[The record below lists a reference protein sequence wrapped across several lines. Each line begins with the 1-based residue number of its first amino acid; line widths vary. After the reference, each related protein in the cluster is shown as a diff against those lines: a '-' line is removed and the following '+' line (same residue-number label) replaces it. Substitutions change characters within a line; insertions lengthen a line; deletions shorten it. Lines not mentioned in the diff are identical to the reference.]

1 MEIIFTIVILG
12 VIVFLHELGHF
23 ATAKYFG
30 MPVSEFAIGM
40 GPRIFSVRKGETVY
54 SIRAL
59 PLGGFVNIEGMQ
71 PEKFDLEGFKKEKTD
86 KIIEELKREQRI
98 KGIKNET
105 EGIGDEEFVNEV
117 SRRLDKVIE
126 KEVKKQENIQKNGFF
141 TKSPFSRFVVLI
153 AGVMMNF
160 ISALIALFVL
170 LSITGI
176 MPIKYT
182 APVVGE
188 IQVNSRAKEKL
199 QINDRILAVNG
210 ENVSNWVEMSEK
222 VAKISKNYKNEDVSL
237 KILRNN
243 KEITENVKLT
253 YYGEVKANLLGIQVL
268 PQKTNVGERIKMSFI
283 MFGDYFKL
291 TLDGVRMLVTGKVAM
306 KEMTG
311 PVGLPKIVGQAYGQ
325 GGFFALLGIFILIS
339 INIGIMNLLPIPALD
354 GGRLIFVIPEFF
366 GIKINKK
373 IEERIHMI
381 GMIFLLVLML
391 VIVFSDVTKYFNK

>member
-1 MEIIFTIVILG
+1 MGIIFTIVILG

-40 GPRIFSVRKGETVY
+40 GPKIFSVRKGETVY
-54 SIRAL
+54 SIRVL

-71 PEKFDLEGFKKEKTD
+71 PENFDLERFKKEKTD
-86 KIIEELKREQRI
+86 EIIEELRNE
-98 KGIKNET
+98 KGLSEKSDEIES
-105 EGIGDEEFVNEV
+105 EEFVNEV
-117 SRRLDKVIE
+117 SKRLDENVE
-126 KEVKKQENIQKNGFF
+126 KELKKQENIQKNGFF
-141 TKSPFSRFVVLI
+141 AKSPFSRFVVLI

-160 ISALIALFVL
+160 ISALIALFVM
-170 LSITGI
+170 LSITGV

-188 IQVNSRAKEKL
+188 IQADSRAKEKL
-199 QINDRILAVNG
+199 RVNDRILAVNG

-222 VAKISKNYKNEDVSL
+222 VLKISQNYKDEDVSL
-237 KILRNN
+237 KILRND

-253 YYGEVKANLLGIQVL
+253 YNKEAKANLLGIQVL
-268 PQKTNVGERIKMSFI
+268 SQKTNINERIKMSFVL
-283 MFGDYFKL
+283 FRDYFKL

-325 GGFFALLGIFILIS
+325 GGFFALLVIFILIS

-366 GIKINKK
+366 GIKVNKK
-373 IEERIHMI
+373 IEEKIHMI

-391 VIVFSDVTKYFNK
+391 VIVFFDVSKYFQ

>member
-1 MEIIFTIVILG
+1 MGIIFTIVILG

-40 GPRIFSVRKGETVY
+40 GPKIFSVRKGETVY
-54 SIRAL
+54 SIRVL

-71 PEKFDLEGFKKEKTD
+71 PENFDLERFKKEKTD
-86 KIIEELKREQRI
+86 EIIEELRNE
-98 KGIKNET
+98 KGLT
-105 EGIGDEEFVNEV
+105 EKSDEIESEEFVNEV
-117 SRRLDKVIE
+117 SKRLDENVE
-126 KEVKKQENIQKNGFF
+126 KELKKQENIQKNGFF
-141 TKSPFSRFVVLI
+141 AKSPFSRFVVLI

-160 ISALIALFVL
+160 ISALIALFVM
-170 LSITGI
+170 LSITGV

-188 IQVNSRAKEKL
+188 IQADSRAKEKL
-199 QINDRILAVNG
+199 RVNDRILAVNG

-222 VAKISKNYKNEDVSL
+222 VLKISQNYKDEDVSL
-237 KILRNN
+237 KILRND

-253 YYGEVKANLLGIQVL
+253 YNKEAKANLLGIQVL
-268 PQKTNVGERIKMSFI
+268 SQKTNINERIKMSFVL
-283 MFGDYFKL
+283 FRDYFKL
-291 TLDGVRMLVTGKVAM
+291 TLDGVKMLVTGKVAM

-366 GIKINKK
+366 GIKVNKK
-373 IEERIHMI
+373 IEEKIHMI

-391 VIVFSDVTKYFNK
+391 VIVFFDVTKYF

>member
-40 GPRIFSVRKGETVY
+40 GPRIFSVRRGETVY
-54 SIRAL
+54 SIRIL
-59 PLGGFVNIEGMQ
+59 PLGGFVNIEGMR
-71 PEKFDLEGFKKEKTD
+71 PENFDLERFKKERTD
-86 KIIEELKREQRI
+86 EIIEELRNE
-98 KGIKNET
+98 KGLT
-105 EGIGDEEFVNEV
+105 EKSDEIESEEFVNEV
-117 SRRLDKVIE
+117 SKRLDENVE
-126 KEVKKQENIQKNGFF
+126 KELKKQENIQKNGFF
-141 TKSPFSRFVVLI
+141 AKSPFSRFVVLI

-160 ISALIALFVL
+160 ISALIALFVM
-170 LSITGI
+170 LSITGV

-188 IQVNSRAKEKL
+188 IQADSRAKEKL
-199 QINDRILAVNG
+199 RVNDRILAVNG

-222 VAKISKNYKNEDVSL
+222 VLKISQNYKDEDVSL
-237 KILRNN
+237 KILRND

-253 YYGEVKANLLGIQVL
+253 YNKEAKANLLGIQVL
-268 PQKTNVGERIKMSFI
+268 SQKTNINERIKMSFVL
-283 MFGDYFKL
+283 FRDYFKL

-325 GGFFALLGIFILIS
+325 GGFFALLVIFILIS

-366 GIKINKK
+366 GIKVNKK
-373 IEERIHMI
+373 IEEKIHMI

-391 VIVFSDVTKYFNK
+391 VIVFFDVSKYFQ

>member
-1 MEIIFTIVILG
+1 MGIIFTILILG

-40 GPRIFSVRKGETVY
+40 GPKIFSVRKGETVY
-54 SIRAL
+54 SIRVL

-71 PEKFDLEGFKKEKTD
+71 PENFDLERFKKEKTD
-86 KIIEELKREQRI
+86 EIIEELRNE
-98 KGIKNET
+98 KGLSEKSDEIES
-105 EGIGDEEFVNEV
+105 EEFVNEV
-117 SRRLDKVIE
+117 SKRLDENVE
-126 KEVKKQENIQKNGFF
+126 KELKKQENIQKNGFF

-170 LSITGI
+170 LSITGV

-188 IQVNSRAKEKL
+188 IQADSRAKEKL
-199 QINDRILAVNG
+199 RVNDRILAVNG

-222 VAKISKNYKNEDVSL
+222 VLKISQNYKDEDVSL
-237 KILRNN
+237 KILRND

-253 YYGEVKANLLGIQVL
+253 YNKEAKANLLGIQVL
-268 PQKTNVGERIKMSFI
+268 PQKTNINERIKMSFV
-283 MFGDYFKL
+283 MFRDYFKL

-366 GIKINKK
+366 GIKVNKK
-373 IEERIHMI
+373 IEEKIHMI

-391 VIVFSDVTKYFNK
+391 VIVFFDVTKYFL

>member
-1 MEIIFTIVILG
+1 MGIIFTIVILG

-40 GPRIFSVRKGETVY
+40 GPRIFSVRRGETVY
-54 SIRAL
+54 SIRVL

-71 PEKFDLEGFKKEKTD
+71 PENFDLERFKKEKTD
-86 KIIEELKREQRI
+86 EIIEELRNE
-98 KGIKNET
+98 KGLSEKSDEIES
-105 EGIGDEEFVNEV
+105 EEFVNEV
-117 SRRLDKVIE
+117 SKRLDENVE
-126 KEVKKQENIQKNGFF
+126 KELKKQENIQKNGFF
-141 TKSPFSRFVVLI
+141 AKSPFSRFVVLI

-160 ISALIALFVL
+160 ISALIALFVM
-170 LSITGI
+170 LSITGV

-188 IQVNSRAKEKL
+188 IQADSRAKEKL
-199 QINDRILAVNG
+199 RVNDRILAVNG

-222 VAKISKNYKNEDVSL
+222 VLKISQNYKDEDVSL
-237 KILRNN
+237 KILRDN

-253 YYGEVKANLLGIQVL
+253 YNKEAKANLLGIQVL
-268 PQKTNVGERIKMSFI
+268 SQKTNINERIKMSFVL
-283 MFGDYFKL
+283 FRDYFKL

-366 GIKINKK
+366 GIKVNKK
-373 IEERIHMI
+373 IEEKIHMI

-391 VIVFSDVTKYFNK
+391 VIVFFDVSKYFQ

>member
-1 MEIIFTIVILG
+1 MGIIFTIVILG

-40 GPRIFSVRKGETVY
+40 GPKIFSVRKGETVY
-54 SIRAL
+54 SIRVL

-71 PEKFDLEGFKKEKTD
+71 PENFDLERFKKEKTD
-86 KIIEELKREQRI
+86 EIIEELRNE
-98 KGIKNET
+98 KGLSEKSDEIES
-105 EGIGDEEFVNEV
+105 EEFVNEV
-117 SRRLDKVIE
+117 SKRLDENVE
-126 KEVKKQENIQKNGFF
+126 KELKKQENIQKNGFF

-170 LSITGI
+170 LSITGV

-188 IQVNSRAKEKL
+188 IQADSRAKEKL
-199 QINDRILAVNG
+199 RVNDRILAVNG

-222 VAKISKNYKNEDVSL
+222 VLKISQNYKDEDVSL
-237 KILRNN
+237 KILRDN

-253 YYGEVKANLLGIQVL
+253 YNKEAKANLLGIQVL
-268 PQKTNVGERIKMSFI
+268 PQKTNINERIKMSFV
-283 MFGDYFKL
+283 MFRDYFKL

-325 GGFFALLGIFILIS
+325 DGFFALLGIFILIS

-366 GIKINKK
+366 GIKVNKK
-373 IEERIHMI
+373 IEEKIHMI

-391 VIVFSDVTKYFNK
+391 VIVFFDVTKYFL

>member
-40 GPRIFSVRKGETVY
+40 GPRIFSVRRGETVY
-54 SIRAL
+54 SIRIL

-71 PEKFDLEGFKKEKTD
+71 PENFDLERFKKERTD
-86 KIIEELKREQRI
+86 EIIEELRNE
-98 KGIKNET
+98 KGLT
-105 EGIGDEEFVNEV
+105 EKSDEIESEEFINEV
-117 SRRLDKVIE
+117 SKRLDENVE
-126 KEVKKQENIQKNGFF
+126 KELKKQENIQKNGFF
-141 TKSPFSRFVVLI
+141 AKSPFSRFVVLI

-160 ISALIALFVL
+160 ISALIALFVM
-170 LSITGI
+170 LSITGV

-188 IQVNSRAKEKL
+188 IQADSRAKEKL
-199 QINDRILAVNG
+199 RVNDRILAVNG

-222 VAKISKNYKNEDVSL
+222 VLKISQNYKDEDVSL
-237 KILRNN
+237 KILRND

-253 YYGEVKANLLGIQVL
+253 YNKEAKANLLGIQVL
-268 PQKTNVGERIKMSFI
+268 SQKTNINERIKMSFVL
-283 MFGDYFKL
+283 FRDYFKL

-366 GIKINKK
+366 GIKVNKK
-373 IEERIHMI
+373 IEEKIHMI

-391 VIVFSDVTKYFNK
+391 VIVFFDVSKYFQ

>member
-1 MEIIFTIVILG
+1 MGIIFTIVILG

-40 GPRIFSVRKGETVY
+40 GPKIFSVRKGETVY
-54 SIRAL
+54 SIRVL

-71 PEKFDLEGFKKEKTD
+71 PENFDLERFKKEKTD
-86 KIIEELKREQRI
+86 EIIEELRNEKRL
-98 KGIKNET
+98 T
-105 EGIGDEEFVNEV
+105 EKSDEIESEEFVNEV
-117 SRRLDKVIE
+117 SKRLDENVE
-126 KEVKKQENIQKNGFF
+126 KELKKQENIQKNGFF
-141 TKSPFSRFVVLI
+141 AKSPFSRFVVLI

-160 ISALIALFVL
+160 ISALIALFVM
-170 LSITGI
+170 LSITGV

-188 IQVNSRAKEKL
+188 IQADSRAKEKL
-199 QINDRILAVNG
+199 RVNDRILAVNG

-222 VAKISKNYKNEDVSL
+222 VLKISQNYKDEDVSL
-237 KILRNN
+237 KILRND

-253 YYGEVKANLLGIQVL
+253 YNKEAKANLLGIQVL
-268 PQKTNVGERIKMSFI
+268 PQKTNINERIKMSFV
-283 MFGDYFKL
+283 MFRDYFKL

-366 GIKINKK
+366 GIKVNKK
-373 IEERIHMI
+373 IEEKIHMI

-391 VIVFSDVTKYFNK
+391 VIVFFDVTKYFL

>member
-1 MEIIFTIVILG
+1 MGIIFTILILG
-12 VIVFLHELGHF
+12 IIVFLHELGHF

-40 GPRIFSVRKGETVY
+40 GPKIFSARKGETVY

-86 KIIEELKREQRI
+86 EIIEELKREQKI

-188 IQVNSRAKEKL
+188 IQANSRAKGKL
-199 QINDRILAVNG
+199 QVNDRILAVNG

-253 YYGEVKANLLGIQVL
+253 YYGEAKANLLGIQVL

-311 PVGLPKIVGQAYGQ
+311 PVGLPKIIGQAYGQ

-354 GGRLIFVIPEFF
+354 GGRLIFVIPEFL
-366 GIKINKK
+366 GIKVNKK

-391 VIVFSDVTKYFNK
+391 VIVFFDVTKYFNK

>member
-1 MEIIFTIVILG
+1 MGIIFTIVILG

-40 GPRIFSVRKGETVY
+40 GPKIFSVRKGETVY
-54 SIRAL
+54 SIRVL

-71 PEKFDLEGFKKEKTD
+71 PENFDLERFKKEKTD
-86 KIIEELKREQRI
+86 EIIEELRNE
-98 KGIKNET
+98 KGLSEKSDEIES
-105 EGIGDEEFVNEV
+105 EEFVNEV
-117 SRRLDKVIE
+117 SKRLDENGE
-126 KEVKKQENIQKNGFF
+126 KELKKQENIQKNGFF
-141 TKSPFSRFVVLI
+141 AKSPFSRFVVLI

-160 ISALIALFVL
+160 ISALIALFVM
-170 LSITGI
+170 LSITGV

-188 IQVNSRAKEKL
+188 IQADSRAKEKL
-199 QINDRILAVNG
+199 RVNDRILAVNG

-222 VAKISKNYKNEDVSL
+222 VLKISQNYKDEDVSL
-237 KILRNN
+237 KILRND
-243 KEITENVKLT
+243 KEIRENVKLT
-253 YYGEVKANLLGIQVL
+253 YNKEAKANLLGIQVL
-268 PQKTNVGERIKMSFI
+268 SQKTNINERIKMSFVL
-283 MFGDYFKL
+283 FRDYFKL
-291 TLDGVRMLVTGKVAM
+291 TLDGVKMLVTGKVAM

-366 GIKINKK
+366 GIKVNKK
-373 IEERIHMI
+373 IEEKIHVI

-391 VIVFSDVTKYFNK
+391 VIVFFDVTKYF

>member
-1 MEIIFTIVILG
+1 MGIIFTIVILG

-40 GPRIFSVRKGETVY
+40 GPKIFSVRKGETVY
-54 SIRAL
+54 SIRVL

-71 PEKFDLEGFKKEKTD
+71 PENFDLERFKKEKTD
-86 KIIEELKREQRI
+86 EIIEELRNE
-98 KGIKNET
+98 KGLSEKSDEIES
-105 EGIGDEEFVNEV
+105 EEFVNEV
-117 SRRLDKVIE
+117 SKRLDENVE
-126 KEVKKQENIQKNGFF
+126 KELKKQENIQKNGFF
-141 TKSPFSRFVVLI
+141 AKSPFSRFVVLI

-160 ISALIALFVL
+160 ISALIALFVM
-170 LSITGI
+170 LSITGV

-188 IQVNSRAKEKL
+188 IQVDSRAKEKL
-199 QINDRILAVNG
+199 RVNDRILAVNG

-222 VAKISKNYKNEDVSL
+222 VLKISQNYKDEDVSL
-237 KILRNN
+237 KILRND

-253 YYGEVKANLLGIQVL
+253 YNKEAKANLLGIQVL
-268 PQKTNVGERIKMSFI
+268 SQKTNINERIKMSFVL
-283 MFGDYFKL
+283 FRDYFKL
-291 TLDGVRMLVTGKVAM
+291 TLDGVKMLVTGKVAM

-366 GIKINKK
+366 GIKVNKK
-373 IEERIHMI
+373 IEEKIHVI

-391 VIVFSDVTKYFNK
+391 VIVFFDVTKYF

>member
-1 MEIIFTIVILG
+1 MGIIFTIVILG

-40 GPRIFSVRKGETVY
+40 GPKIFSVRKGETVY
-54 SIRAL
+54 SIRVL

-71 PEKFDLEGFKKEKTD
+71 PENFDLERFKKEKTD
-86 KIIEELKREQRI
+86 EIIEELRNE
-98 KGIKNET
+98 KGLSEKSDEIES
-105 EGIGDEEFVNEV
+105 EEFVNEV
-117 SRRLDKVIE
+117 SKRLDENVE
-126 KEVKKQENIQKNGFF
+126 KELKKQENIQKNGFF

-170 LSITGI
+170 LSITGV

-188 IQVNSRAKEKL
+188 IQADSRAKEKL
-199 QINDRILAVNG
+199 RVNDRILAVNG

-222 VAKISKNYKNEDVSL
+222 VLKISQNYKDEDVSL
-237 KILRNN
+237 KILRND

-253 YYGEVKANLLGIQVL
+253 YNKEAKANLLGIQVL
-268 PQKTNVGERIKMSFI
+268 PQKTNINERIKMSFI

-366 GIKINKK
+366 GIKVNKK
-373 IEERIHMI
+373 IEEKIHMI

-391 VIVFSDVTKYFNK
+391 VIVFFDVTKYF

>member
-40 GPRIFSVRKGETVY
+40 GPRIFSVRRGETVY
-54 SIRAL
+54 SIRVL

-71 PEKFDLEGFKKEKTD
+71 PENFDLERFKKEKTD
-86 KIIEELKREQRI
+86 EIIEELRNE
-98 KGIKNET
+98 KGLT
-105 EGIGDEEFVNEV
+105 EKSDEIESEEFINEV
-117 SRRLDKVIE
+117 SKRLDENVE
-126 KEVKKQENIQKNGFF
+126 KELKKQENIQKNGFF
-141 TKSPFSRFVVLI
+141 AKSPFSRFVVLI

-160 ISALIALFVL
+160 ISALIALFVM
-170 LSITGI
+170 LSITGV

-188 IQVNSRAKEKL
+188 IQADSRAKEKL
-199 QINDRILAVNG
+199 RVNDRILAVNG
-210 ENVSNWVEMSEK
+210 ENVSNWVEISKK
-222 VAKISKNYKNEDVSL
+222 VLKISQNYKDEDVSL
-237 KILRNN
+237 KILRND

-253 YYGEVKANLLGIQVL
+253 YNKEAKANLLGIQVL
-268 PQKTNVGERIKMSFI
+268 SQKTNINERIKMSFVL
-283 MFGDYFKL
+283 FRDYFKL

-366 GIKINKK
+366 GIKVNKK
-373 IEERIHMI
+373 IEEKIHMI

-391 VIVFSDVTKYFNK
+391 VIVFFDVSKYFQ

>member
-40 GPRIFSVRKGETVY
+40 GPRIFSVRRGETVY
-54 SIRAL
+54 SIRVL

-71 PEKFDLEGFKKEKTD
+71 PENFDLERFKKERTD
-86 KIIEELKREQRI
+86 EIIEELRNE
-98 KGIKNET
+98 KGLT
-105 EGIGDEEFVNEV
+105 EKSDEIESEEFVNEV
-117 SRRLDKVIE
+117 SKRLDENVE
-126 KEVKKQENIQKNGFF
+126 KELKKQENIQKNGFF
-141 TKSPFSRFVVLI
+141 AKSPFSRFVVLI

-160 ISALIALFVL
+160 ISALIALFVM
-170 LSITGI
+170 LSITGV

-188 IQVNSRAKEKL
+188 IQADSRAKEKL
-199 QINDRILAVNG
+199 RVNDRILAVNG
-210 ENVSNWVEMSEK
+210 ENVSNWVEISEK
-222 VAKISKNYKNEDVSL
+222 VLKISQNYKDEDVSL
-237 KILRNN
+237 KILRND

-253 YYGEVKANLLGIQVL
+253 YNKEAKANLLGIQVL
-268 PQKTNVGERIKMSFI
+268 PQKTNINERIKMSFVL
-283 MFGDYFKL
+283 FRDYFKL

-366 GIKINKK
+366 GIKVNKK
-373 IEERIHMI
+373 IEEKIHMI

-391 VIVFSDVTKYFNK
+391 VIVFFDVTKYFQ

>member
-40 GPRIFSVRKGETVY
+40 GPRIFSVRRGETVY
-54 SIRAL
+54 SIRIL

-71 PEKFDLEGFKKEKTD
+71 PENFDLERFKKEKTD
-86 KIIEELKREQRI
+86 EIIEELRNE
-98 KGIKNET
+98 KGLT
-105 EGIGDEEFVNEV
+105 EKSDEIESEEFVNEV
-117 SRRLDKVIE
+117 SKRLDENVE
-126 KEVKKQENIQKNGFF
+126 KELKKQENIQKNGFF
-141 TKSPFSRFVVLI
+141 AKSPFSRFVVLI

-160 ISALIALFVL
+160 ISALIALFVM
-170 LSITGI
+170 LSITGV

-188 IQVNSRAKEKL
+188 IQADSRAKEKL
-199 QINDRILAVNG
+199 RVNDRILAVNG

-222 VAKISKNYKNEDVSL
+222 VLKISQNYKDEDVSL
-237 KILRNN
+237 KILRND

-253 YYGEVKANLLGIQVL
+253 YNKEAKANLLGIQVL
-268 PQKTNVGERIKMSFI
+268 SQKTNINERIKMSFVL
-283 MFGDYFKL
+283 FRDYFKL

-325 GGFFALLGIFILIS
+325 GGFFALLVIFILIS

-366 GIKINKK
+366 GIKVNKK
-373 IEERIHMI
+373 IEEKIHMI

-391 VIVFSDVTKYFNK
+391 VIVFFDVSKYFQ

>member
-1 MEIIFTIVILG
+1 MGIIFTIVILG

-40 GPRIFSVRKGETVY
+40 GPKIFSVRKGETVY
-54 SIRAL
+54 SIRVL

-71 PEKFDLEGFKKEKTD
+71 PENFDLERFKKEKTD
-86 KIIEELKREQRI
+86 EIIEELRNE
-98 KGIKNET
+98 KGLT
-105 EGIGDEEFVNEV
+105 EKSDEIESEEFVNEV
-117 SRRLDKVIE
+117 SKRLDENVE
-126 KEVKKQENIQKNGFF
+126 KELKKQENIQKNGFF
-141 TKSPFSRFVVLI
+141 AKSPFSRFVVLI

-160 ISALIALFVL
+160 ISALIALFVM
-170 LSITGI
+170 LSITGV

-188 IQVNSRAKEKL
+188 IQVDSRAKEKL
-199 QINDRILAVNG
+199 RVNDRILAVNG

-222 VAKISKNYKNEDVSL
+222 VLKISQNYKDEDVSL
-237 KILRNN
+237 KILRND
-243 KEITENVKLT
+243 KEIRENVKLT
-253 YYGEVKANLLGIQVL
+253 YNKEAKANLLGIQVL
-268 PQKTNVGERIKMSFI
+268 SQKTNINERIKMSFVL
-283 MFGDYFKL
+283 FRDYFKL
-291 TLDGVRMLVTGKVAM
+291 TLDGVKMLVTGKVAM

-325 GGFFALLGIFILIS
+325 GGFFALLVIFILIS

-366 GIKINKK
+366 GIKVNKK
-373 IEERIHMI
+373 IEEKIHMI

-391 VIVFSDVTKYFNK
+391 VIVFFDVTKYFL

>member
-40 GPRIFSVRKGETVY
+40 GPRIFSVRRGETVY
-54 SIRAL
+54 SIRIL

-71 PEKFDLEGFKKEKTD
+71 PENFDLERFKKERTD
-86 KIIEELKREQRI
+86 EIIEELRNE
-98 KGIKNET
+98 KGLT
-105 EGIGDEEFVNEV
+105 EKSDEIESEEFINEV
-117 SRRLDKVIE
+117 SKRLDENVE
-126 KEVKKQENIQKNGFF
+126 KELKKQENIQKNGFF
-141 TKSPFSRFVVLI
+141 AKSPFSRFVVLI

-160 ISALIALFVL
+160 ISALIALFVM
-170 LSITGI
+170 LSITGV

-188 IQVNSRAKEKL
+188 IQADSRAKEKL
-199 QINDRILAVNG
+199 KVNDRILAVNG
-210 ENVSNWVEMSEK
+210 ENVSNWVEISEK
-222 VAKISKNYKNEDVSL
+222 VLKISQNYKDEDVSL
-237 KILRNN
+237 KILRND

-253 YYGEVKANLLGIQVL
+253 YNKEAKANLLGIQVL
-268 PQKTNVGERIKMSFI
+268 PQKTNINERIKMSFV
-283 MFGDYFKL
+283 MFRDDVKL

-366 GIKINKK
+366 GIKVNKK
-373 IEERIHMI
+373 IEEKIHMI

-391 VIVFSDVTKYFNK
+391 VIVFFDVSKYFQ

>member
-40 GPRIFSVRKGETVY
+40 GPRIFSVRRGETVY
-54 SIRAL
+54 SIRVL

-71 PEKFDLEGFKKEKTD
+71 PENFDLERFKKERTD
-86 KIIEELKREQRI
+86 EIIEELRNE
-98 KGIKNET
+98 KGLT
-105 EGIGDEEFVNEV
+105 EKSDEIESEEFVNEV
-117 SRRLDKVIE
+117 SKRLDENVE
-126 KEVKKQENIQKNGFF
+126 KELKKQENIQKNGFF
-141 TKSPFSRFVVLI
+141 AKSPFSRFVVLI

-160 ISALIALFVL
+160 ISALIALFVM
-170 LSITGI
+170 LSITGV

-188 IQVNSRAKEKL
+188 IQADSRAKDKL
-199 QINDRILAVNG
+199 RVNDRILAVNG
-210 ENVSNWVEMSEK
+210 ENVSNWVEISEK
-222 VAKISKNYKNEDVSL
+222 VLKISQNYKDEDVSL
-237 KILRNN
+237 KILRND

-253 YYGEVKANLLGIQVL
+253 YNKEAKANLLGIQVL
-268 PQKTNVGERIKMSFI
+268 SQKTNINERIKMSFVL
-283 MFGDYFKL
+283 FRDYFKL

-325 GGFFALLGIFILIS
+325 GGFFALLVIFILIS

-366 GIKINKK
+366 GIKVNKK
-373 IEERIHMI
+373 IEEKIHMI

-391 VIVFSDVTKYFNK
+391 VIVFFDVSKYFQ

>member
-40 GPRIFSVRKGETVY
+40 GPRIFSVRRGETVY
-54 SIRAL
+54 SIRIL

-71 PEKFDLEGFKKEKTD
+71 PENFDLERFKKERTD
-86 KIIEELKREQRI
+86 EIIEELRNE
-98 KGIKNET
+98 KGLT
-105 EGIGDEEFVNEV
+105 EKSDEIESEEFINEV
-117 SRRLDKVIE
+117 SKRLDENVE
-126 KEVKKQENIQKNGFF
+126 KELKKQENIQKNGFF
-141 TKSPFSRFVVLI
+141 AKSPFSRFVVLI

-160 ISALIALFVL
+160 ISALIALFVM
-170 LSITGI
+170 LSITGV

-188 IQVNSRAKEKL
+188 IQADSRAKEKL
-199 QINDRILAVNG
+199 KVNDRILAVNG

-222 VAKISKNYKNEDVSL
+222 VLKISQNYKNEDVSL
-237 KILRNN
+237 KILRDN

-253 YYGEVKANLLGIQVL
+253 YNKETKANLLGIQVL
-268 PQKTNVGERIKMSFI
+268 PQKTNINERIKMSFVL
-283 MFGDYFKL
+283 FRDYFKL

-366 GIKINKK
+366 GIKVNKK
-373 IEERIHMI
+373 IEEKIHMI

-391 VIVFSDVTKYFNK
+391 VIVFFDVTKYFQ

>member
-1 MEIIFTIVILG
+1 MGIIFTIVILG

-40 GPRIFSVRKGETVY
+40 GPKIFSVRKGETVY
-54 SIRAL
+54 SIRVL

-71 PEKFDLEGFKKEKTD
+71 PENFDLERFKKEKTD
-86 KIIEELKREQRI
+86 EIIEELRNE
-98 KGIKNET
+98 KGLSEKSDEIES
-105 EGIGDEEFVNEV
+105 EEFVNEV
-117 SRRLDKVIE
+117 SKRLDENVE
-126 KEVKKQENIQKNGFF
+126 KELKKQENIQKNGFF
-141 TKSPFSRFVVLI
+141 AKSPFSRFVVLI

-160 ISALIALFVL
+160 ISALIALFVM
-170 LSITGI
+170 LSITGV

-188 IQVNSRAKEKL
+188 IQADSRAKEKL
-199 QINDRILAVNG
+199 RVNDRILAVNG

-222 VAKISKNYKNEDVSL
+222 VLKISQNYKDEDVSL
-237 KILRNN
+237 KILRND

-253 YYGEVKANLLGIQVL
+253 YNKEAKANLLGIQVL
-268 PQKTNVGERIKMSFI
+268 SQKTNINERIKMSFVL
-283 MFGDYFKL
+283 FRDYFKL

-366 GIKINKK
+366 GIKVNKK
-373 IEERIHMI
+373 IEEKIHMI

-391 VIVFSDVTKYFNK
+391 VIVFFDVTKYF

>member
-1 MEIIFTIVILG
+1 MGIIFTIVILG

-40 GPRIFSVRKGETVY
+40 GPKIFSVRKGETVY
-54 SIRAL
+54 SIRVL

-71 PEKFDLEGFKKEKTD
+71 PENFDLESFKKEKTD
-86 KIIEELKREQRI
+86 EIIEELRNE
-98 KGIKNET
+98 KGLT
-105 EGIGDEEFVNEV
+105 EKSDEIESEEFVNEV
-117 SRRLDKVIE
+117 SKRLDENVE
-126 KEVKKQENIQKNGFF
+126 KELKKQENIQKNGFF
-141 TKSPFSRFVVLI
+141 AKSPFSRFVVLI

-160 ISALIALFVL
+160 ISALIALFVM
-170 LSITGI
+170 LSITGV

-188 IQVNSRAKEKL
+188 IQADSRAKEKL
-199 QINDRILAVNG
+199 RVNDRILAVNG

-222 VAKISKNYKNEDVSL
+222 VLKISQNYKDEDVSL
-237 KILRNN
+237 KILRND

-253 YYGEVKANLLGIQVL
+253 YNKEAKANLLGIQVL
-268 PQKTNVGERIKMSFI
+268 SQKTNINERIKMSFVL
-283 MFGDYFKL
+283 FRDYFKL

-325 GGFFALLGIFILIS
+325 GGFFALLVIFILIS

-366 GIKINKK
+366 GIKVNKK
-373 IEERIHMI
+373 IEEKIHMI

-391 VIVFSDVTKYFNK
+391 VIVFFDVSKYFQ

>member
-40 GPRIFSVRKGETVY
+40 GPRIFSVRRGETVY
-54 SIRAL
+54 SIRVL

-71 PEKFDLEGFKKEKTD
+71 PENFDLERFKKEKTD
-86 KIIEELKREQRI
+86 EIIEELRNE
-98 KGIKNET
+98 KGLT
-105 EGIGDEEFVNEV
+105 EKSDEIESEEFVNEV
-117 SRRLDKVIE
+117 SKRLDENVE
-126 KEVKKQENIQKNGFF
+126 KELKKQENIQKNGFF
-141 TKSPFSRFVVLI
+141 AKSPFSRFVVLI

-160 ISALIALFVL
+160 ISALIALFVM
-170 LSITGI
+170 LSITGV

-188 IQVNSRAKEKL
+188 IQADSRAKEKL
-199 QINDRILAVNG
+199 KVNDRILAVNG
-210 ENVSNWVEMSEK
+210 ENVSNWVEISEK
-222 VAKISKNYKNEDVSL
+222 VLKISQNYKDEDVSL
-237 KILRNN
+237 KILRND

-253 YYGEVKANLLGIQVL
+253 YNKETKANLLGIQVL
-268 PQKTNVGERIKMSFI
+268 SQKTNINERIKMSFVL
-283 MFGDYFKL
+283 FRDYFKL

-325 GGFFALLGIFILIS
+325 GGVFALLGIFILIS

-366 GIKINKK
+366 GIKVNKK
-373 IEERIHMI
+373 IEEKIHVI

-391 VIVFSDVTKYFNK
+391 VIVFFDVSKYFQ

>member
-1 MEIIFTIVILG
+1 MGIIFTIVILG

-40 GPRIFSVRKGETVY
+40 GPKIFSVRKGETVY
-54 SIRAL
+54 SIRIL
-59 PLGGFVNIEGMQ
+59 PLGGFVSIEGMQ
-71 PEKFDLEGFKKEKTD
+71 PENFDLERFKKEKTD
-86 KIIEELKREQRI
+86 EIIEELRNE
-98 KGIKNET
+98 KGLSEKSDEIEN
-105 EGIGDEEFVNEV
+105 EEFVNEV
-117 SRRLDKVIE
+117 SKRLDENVE
-126 KEVKKQENIQKNGFF
+126 KELKKQENIQKNGFF

-160 ISALIALFVL
+160 ISALIALFVM
-170 LSITGI
+170 LSITGV

-188 IQVNSRAKEKL
+188 IQADSRAKEKL
-199 QINDRILAVNG
+199 RVNDRILAVNG

-222 VAKISKNYKNEDVSL
+222 VLKISQNYKDEDVSL
-237 KILRNN
+237 KILRND

-253 YYGEVKANLLGIQVL
+253 YNKEAKANLLGIQIL
-268 PQKTNVGERIKMSFI
+268 SQKTNINERIKMSFV
-283 MFGDYFKL
+283 MFRDYFKL

-325 GGFFALLGIFILIS
+325 GGFFALLVIFILIS

-366 GIKINKK
+366 GIKVNKK
-373 IEERIHMI
+373 IEEKIHMI

-391 VIVFSDVTKYFNK
+391 VIVFFDVSKYFQ

>member
-1 MEIIFTIVILG
+1 MGIIFTIVILG

-40 GPRIFSVRKGETVY
+40 GPKIFSVRKGETVY
-54 SIRAL
+54 SIRVL

-71 PEKFDLEGFKKEKTD
+71 PENFDLERFKKEKTD
-86 KIIEELKREQRI
+86 EIIEELRNE
-98 KGIKNET
+98 KGLT
-105 EGIGDEEFVNEV
+105 EKSDEIESEEFVNEV
-117 SRRLDKVIE
+117 SKRLDENVE
-126 KEVKKQENIQKNGFF
+126 KELKKQENIQKNGFF
-141 TKSPFSRFVVLI
+141 AKSPFSRFVVLI

-160 ISALIALFVL
+160 ISALIALFVM
-170 LSITGI
+170 LSITGV

-188 IQVNSRAKEKL
+188 IQADSRAKEKL
-199 QINDRILAVNG
+199 RVNDRILAVNG

-222 VAKISKNYKNEDVSL
+222 VLKISQNYKEEDVSL
-237 KILRNN
+237 KILRND

-253 YYGEVKANLLGIQVL
+253 YNKEAKANLLGIQVL
-268 PQKTNVGERIKMSFI
+268 SQKTNINERIKMSFVL
-283 MFGDYFKL
+283 FRDYFKL

-325 GGFFALLGIFILIS
+325 GGFFALLVIFILIS

-366 GIKINKK
+366 GIKVNKK
-373 IEERIHMI
+373 IEEKIHVI

-391 VIVFSDVTKYFNK
+391 VIVFFDVTKYF

>member
-1 MEIIFTIVILG
+1 MGIIFTIVILG
-12 VIVFLHELGHF
+12 LIVFLHELGHF

-40 GPRIFSVRKGETVY
+40 GPKIFSARKGETVY

-71 PEKFDLEGFKKEKTD
+71 PEKFDLKGFKKEKTD
-86 KIIEELKREQRI
+86 EIIEELKREQ
-98 KGIKNET
+98 KLKNMEGETRET
-105 EGIGDEEFVNEV
+105 EDEEFVNEV
-117 SRRLDKVIE
+117 SKRLDKAVE
-126 KEVKKQENIQKNGFF
+126 EELKKQENIQKNGFF
-141 TKSPFSRFVVLI
+141 TKPPFSRFVVLI

-188 IQVNSRAKEKL
+188 IQANSRAKGKL
-199 QINDRILAVNG
+199 QVNDRILAVNG

-253 YYGEVKANLLGIQVL
+253 YYGEAKANLLGIQVL
-268 PQKTNVGERIKMSFI
+268 PQKTNIGERIKMSFI

-311 PVGLPKIVGQAYGQ
+311 PVGLPKIIGQAYGQ

-366 GIKINKK
+366 GIKVNKK

-391 VIVFSDVTKYFNK
+391 IIVFFDVTKYF

>member
-40 GPRIFSVRKGETVY
+40 GPRIFSVRRGETVY
-54 SIRAL
+54 SIRVL

-71 PEKFDLEGFKKEKTD
+71 PENFDLERFKKEKTD
-86 KIIEELKREQRI
+86 EIIEELRNE
-98 KGIKNET
+98 KGLT
-105 EGIGDEEFVNEV
+105 EKSDEIESEEFVNEV
-117 SRRLDKVIE
+117 SKRLDENVE
-126 KEVKKQENIQKNGFF
+126 KELKKQENIQKNGFF
-141 TKSPFSRFVVLI
+141 AKSPFSRFVVLI

-160 ISALIALFVL
+160 ISALIALFVM
-170 LSITGI
+170 LSITGV

-188 IQVNSRAKEKL
+188 IQADSRAKEKL
-199 QINDRILAVNG
+199 RVNDRILAVNG
-210 ENVSNWVEMSEK
+210 ENVSNWVEISEK
-222 VAKISKNYKNEDVSL
+222 VLKISQNYKDEDVSL
-237 KILRNN
+237 KILRND

-253 YYGEVKANLLGIQVL
+253 YNKEAKANLLGIQVL
-268 PQKTNVGERIKMSFI
+268 SQKTNINERIKMSFVL
-283 MFGDYFKL
+283 FRDYFKL

-325 GGFFALLGIFILIS
+325 GGFFALLVIFILIS

-366 GIKINKK
+366 GIKVNKK
-373 IEERIHMI
+373 IEEKIHMI

-391 VIVFSDVTKYFNK
+391 VIVFFDVSKYFQ

>member
-1 MEIIFTIVILG
+1 MGIIFTIVILG

-40 GPRIFSVRKGETVY
+40 GPKIFSVRKGETVY
-54 SIRAL
+54 SIRVL

-71 PEKFDLEGFKKEKTD
+71 PENFDLERFKKEKND
-86 KIIEELKREQRI
+86 EIIEELRNE
-98 KGIKNET
+98 KGLSEKSDEIES
-105 EGIGDEEFVNEV
+105 EEFVNEV
-117 SRRLDKVIE
+117 SKRLDENVE
-126 KEVKKQENIQKNGFF
+126 KELKKQENIQKNGFF
-141 TKSPFSRFVVLI
+141 AKSPFSRFVVLI

-160 ISALIALFVL
+160 ISALIALFVM
-170 LSITGI
+170 LSITGV

-188 IQVNSRAKEKL
+188 IQVDSRAKEKL
-199 QINDRILAVNG
+199 RVNDRILAVNG

-222 VAKISKNYKNEDVSL
+222 VLKISQNYKDEDVSL
-237 KILRNN
+237 KILRND
-243 KEITENVKLT
+243 KEIRENVKLT
-253 YYGEVKANLLGIQVL
+253 YNKEAKANLLGIQVL
-268 PQKTNVGERIKMSFI
+268 SQKTNINERIKMSFVL
-283 MFGDYFKL
+283 FRDYFKL
-291 TLDGVRMLVTGKVAM
+291 TLDGVKMLVTGKVAM

-366 GIKINKK
+366 GIKVNKK
-373 IEERIHMI
+373 IEEKIHVI

-391 VIVFSDVTKYFNK
+391 VIVFFDVTKYF

>member
-40 GPRIFSVRKGETVY
+40 GPRIFSVRRGETVY
-54 SIRAL
+54 SIRVL

-71 PEKFDLEGFKKEKTD
+71 PENFDLERFKKEKTD
-86 KIIEELKREQRI
+86 EIIEELRNE
-98 KGIKNET
+98 KGLT
-105 EGIGDEEFVNEV
+105 EKSDEIESEEFVNEV
-117 SRRLDKVIE
+117 SKRLDENVE
-126 KEVKKQENIQKNGFF
+126 KELKKQENIQKNGFF
-141 TKSPFSRFVVLI
+141 AKSPFSRFVVLI

-160 ISALIALFVL
+160 ISALIALFVM
-170 LSITGI
+170 LSITGV

-188 IQVNSRAKEKL
+188 IQADSRAKEKL
-199 QINDRILAVNG
+199 RVNDRILAVNG

-222 VAKISKNYKNEDVSL
+222 VLKISQNYKDEDVSL
-237 KILRNN
+237 KILRND

-253 YYGEVKANLLGIQVL
+253 YNKEAKANLLGIQVL
-268 PQKTNVGERIKMSFI
+268 SQKTNINERIKMSFVL
-283 MFGDYFKL
+283 FRDYFKL

-306 KEMTG
+306 KDMTG

-366 GIKINKK
+366 GIKVNKK
-373 IEERIHMI
+373 IEEKIHMI
-381 GMIFLLVLML
+381 GMIFLLVLMW
-391 VIVFSDVTKYFNK
+391 VIVFFDVSKYFQ